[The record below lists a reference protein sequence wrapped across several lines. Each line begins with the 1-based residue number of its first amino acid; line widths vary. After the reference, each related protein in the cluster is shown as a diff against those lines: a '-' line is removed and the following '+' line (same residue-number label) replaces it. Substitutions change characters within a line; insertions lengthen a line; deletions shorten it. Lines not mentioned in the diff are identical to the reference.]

1 LVLGLFIIPAT
12 SLAEPYYAG
21 KTIKIVLPTK
31 PGGGYDRIAQL
42 IAKHLPKH
50 IPGNPNIIVQYKP
63 GAGSRIATNYLYNEA
78 TPDGLTIGAFYRG
91 LPFAQL
97 LKAPGVQFDLTKF
110 VWIGAPVRRAIVLS
124 IRCDLPYR
132 SFDDLLAAN
141 ETIHFGATG
150 TGGADTYFPLSLKH
164 YLGLKV
170 NMVQYTSGAEV
181 LLAIERKEVDGCAL
195 TYGTMK
201 PHIASGLVR
210 PVLRGLASKP
220 GIEDL
225 PVNVDLTTD
234 KEGKTIMSLL
244 SIVGKVGQPYVAPP
258 QTPVDRMKVLR
269 QAFSKWAKDPEV
281 QEKANKFKEAIEYV
295 SAEEAIEVV
304 NYVVNQPPDIIEE
317 LTKYIKF

>member
-1 LVLGLFIIPAT
+1 MKRFILCLLVSFLVLGLFIIPAN

-42 IAKHLPKH
+42 IAKHLSKN

-78 TPDGLTIGAFYRG
+78 TPDGLTIGAF
-91 LPFAQL
+91 A
-97 LKAPGVQFDLTKF
+97 
-110 VWIGAPVRRAIVLS
+110 WIGAPVRRAIVLT
-124 IRCDLPYR
+124 IRSDLPYR